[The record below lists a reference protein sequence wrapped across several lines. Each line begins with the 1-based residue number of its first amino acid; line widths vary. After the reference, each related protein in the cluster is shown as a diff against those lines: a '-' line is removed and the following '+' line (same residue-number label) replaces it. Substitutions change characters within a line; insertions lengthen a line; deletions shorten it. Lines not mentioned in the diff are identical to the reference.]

1 MHSVIL
7 SCIYSF
13 FIKLFSA
20 LPESGIWRWFC
31 GIYEKVSSSFSKS
44 FIVNWFTSDGNGGN
58 TVVKKVCRFPFF
70 ILECISSKIGLRYKE
85 MIEKSIIIDL
95 CRSYFHG
102 FAGLN
107 TRFFGAIAAGAGIS
121 YFAVNAV
128 LGAVSVKALILLVIG
143 IILCLANFNIMS
155 FLDGS
160 CVVRFVKN
168 AAGFSDLKFN
178 FFDAE
183 AAQKRTGAIL
193 GFLTGLVS
201 GVAAVKSLLLLPLV
215 PCTLFGAFLVL
226 GYPIAGVF
234 AAVFAAPFIPTMV
247 LAALCM
253 FVTGA
258 LVLNKLAE
266 PDYRWKTGNVG
277 TAVILLLAILF
288 VTSVLSFAPV
298 KSLMVWAMYLVF
310 FVFYFVVI
318 NSVNTKEQI
327 KAILK
332 IFVISGAFVALY
344 GIIQY
349 VFKIDTT
356 NAWIDEEMFEEATMR
371 AYSTLENPNVLGE
384 YLLLILPL
392 AAIFMIRFKVK
403 EWSKWVYTAIF
414 AVCGLCL
421 IFTQSRGCWLGF
433 ILSVVIFVTFYKG
446 KLWCLVPFAILLLP
460 LVLPETMIARIMSI
474 GDMSDSST
482 SYRVYIWYG
491 TFAMLKTYW
500 IGGIGMGEGAFDSV
514 YPFYSYNAVI
524 APHSHNLY
532 LQLVVEAGVG
542 ALIVFIAAMIM
553 LFRNSS
559 NICRNSEKNS
569 FEYITSLAFACGVS
583 GFLLQSMF
591 DYTFYNYRVMAMF
604 MMYLALAAALKY
616 CYKESGKK

>member
-7 SCIYSF
+7 SWIYSF
-13 FIKLFSA
+13 FIRLFSA
-20 LPESGIWRWFC
+20 LPESGLWRWFC
-31 GIYEKVSSSFSKS
+31 GIYEKIASSFSKS
-44 FIVNWFTSDGNGGN
+44 FIVNWFTVDEIG
-58 TVVKKVCRFPFF
+58 KKPFVEKACRFPFF
-70 ILECISSKIGLRYKE
+70 ILECISSKIGLWYKE
-85 MIEKSIIIDL
+85 RIEKSVIIGL
-95 CRSYFHG
+95 CKNYFHS

-107 TRFFGAIAAGAGIS
+107 TRFFGALAAGAGIS
-121 YFAVNAV
+121 YFAVNAG
-128 LGAVSVKALILLVIG
+128 LGAISVKALALIVIG
-143 IILCLANFNIMS
+143 IIFCLVNFNVMG

-160 CVVRFVKN
+160 RVVVFIKN
-168 AAGFSDLKFN
+168 AVGFSDLKFN
-178 FFDAE
+178 FFNSEIAK
-183 AAQKRTGAIL
+183 KRTGAVL
-193 GFLTGLVS
+193 GFLTGIVS
-201 GVAAVKSLLLLPLV
+201 GVAGVKSLLLLPLV
-215 PCTLFGAFLVL
+215 PCALFGGFLVF

-234 AAVFAAPFIPTMV
+234 AAVFAAPFVPTMV

-253 FVTGA
+253 LVTAA

-277 TAVILLLAILF
+277 TAFILLLAILF

-318 NSVNTKEQI
+318 NTVNTKKQI
-327 KAILK
+327 NAILK
-332 IFVISGAFVALY
+332 VFVISGAFVALY
-344 GIIQY
+344 GVIQY
-349 VFKIDTT
+349 VFKIDTA

-371 AYSTLENPNVLGE
+371 VYSTLENPNVLGE

-392 AAIFMIRFKVK
+392 AAIFMLKFKAK
-403 EWSKWVYTAIF
+403 EWAKWVYMAIF

-421 IFTQSRGCWLGF
+421 VFTQSRGCWLGF
-433 ILSVVIFVTFYKG
+433 ILSAVIFVTFYKG

-460 LVLPETMIARIMSI
+460 LVLPETMINRIMSI

-542 ALIVFIAAMIM
+542 ALMVFIAGMIM
-553 LFRNSS
+553 LFKNSS
-559 NICRNSEKNS
+559 NICRNSKKNS
-569 FEYITSLAFACGVS
+569 FEYMASLALVSGVA

-616 CYKESGKK
+616 CYKEDIQK